1 MKTLE
6 QMLAERE
13 VREKIVSLGSD
24 VSGNSPEEFARFIRA
39 DQAKWSKLMKEA
51 GIAVSQ

>member
-1 MKTLE
+1 
-6 QMLAERE
+6 
-13 VREKIVSLGSD
+13 VREKIGSPGSD

-51 GIAVSQ
+51 GIAVFQ